1 MEGTKLYHAE
11 IGEERR
17 EEKVIEGATTGYTTR
32 HIKSEM
38 PRFLI
43 EVVDTQRMADTGRAN
58 IIFSSWTKDYLLIFL
73 RVRFENKGR
82 SIREDWFNRQRGE
95 RILQR
100 EIGAMKSLLLCGI
113 DGVMDYPGL
122 LNIGELSMIDAP
134 RCCCRAGTTLYKKIF
149 IVLGG

>member
-1 MEGTKLYHAE
+1 MILKSLARMEGTKLYHAE

-38 PRFLI
+38 VRFLI

-58 IIFSSWTKDYLLIFL
+58 IIFSSWAKDYRGFLLIFL

-82 SIREDWFNRQRGE
+82 
-95 RILQR
+95 L
-100 EIGAMKSLLLCGI
+100 
-113 DGVMDYPGL
+113 V
-122 LNIGELSMIDAP
+122 
-134 RCCCRAGTTLYKKIF
+134 
-149 IVLGG
+149 